1 MSIIING
8 RLLLILR
15 YFIAM
20 IISVLPLVLPAQNVT
35 ENPPDS
41 LLSPEIEADSSAF
54 AELPDSVVLRDTTV
68 HSDTVYKKISRDA
81 IEKRVTYEAQDSIVV
96 DLKNRITYLFGNAVV
111 YYDDLE
117 LRADFIQ
124 IGFEDQELYATGIAD
139 SSGNVHG
146 YPTFKQGET
155 FFKAQEIKYNFQTTK
170 GIISHVITVE
180 GEGYIHGEKVKKL
193 DDNTSF
199 IRRGKYTTCE
209 LDHPHFEIAFTKAK
223 VIPDDKIVTGPAYL
237 SFGGIPTPIAIPF
250 GYFPI
255 QKGRRSGVIMPTI
268 GNTSNRGFY
277 LENLGYYFGISDN
290 FDLLLAGD
298 IYTNGSWAVKLR
310 SNYVVRYKCIGN
322 INLGFA
328 QNFFGEKLN
337 NTRYGTNDFKIHWEH
352 KQDAKSHPTT
362 RFSAHVDIVSSTFNK
377 YNPSSVQDYLSNQY
391 TSKLNLSTSA
401 KGVFFVDITASYTQN
416 TKTGQVNLALPD
428 MSMSVNQFYPFRKKN
443 KSKLKWYDN
452 ISMKWTSQLTNQLAT
467 QDSLILKP
475 ETWQQLQFG
484 VRHSIPITIP
494 IKIAKL
500 INWNTNINL
509 TEKWYLQ
516 RERQEFDSIV
526 QEDVSTYY
534 VNRILERN
542 FYALHDISIST
553 SLTTKI
559 YFLYQSKKEKGP
571 ALRHVMSPVLSFTYS
586 PNLSGNTYGE
596 YFNPLTGEMVS
607 YSYFANSIY
616 GGVGTRTSAIARLNI
631 ANNVEMKVRS
641 RKDTITGMKKIV
653 LLDNLTVGCY
663 YDFAAD
669 SMRWSPLTISGRTTL
684 FKQLYITFY
693 VAFDP
698 YCYNEQGIRINRTEW
713 KENHR
718 LMRFSN
724 SDLSLS
730 LNWTLNNDYFKG
742 KKEKKQKEQ
751 EEQQAQQDPLFT
763 ENTLGMPSKRPD
775 FSNPWSLTLSYTF
788 AYTVKD
794 NPYYYINPTFYSLYN
809 ISEENAERAHTGKI
823 VQTLNISGEF
833 NITKKWKIGFTT
845 GYDFQQK
852 DFSYTSIDIYRDL
865 HCWEMRFNWIPFG
878 NRRGWSF
885 TINVKASVLQDL
897 KWNKKKDFRENY

>member
-1 MSIIING
+1 MPLIING
-8 RLLLILR
+8 RLLFILR
-15 YFIAM
+15 FFIAM
-20 IISVLPLVLPAQNVT
+20 IVSALPCLLSAQETLSEPSDSTLSVLVDT
-35 ENPPDS
+35 DS
-41 LLSPEIEADSSAF
+41 LAFSEPSDSA
-54 AELPDSVVLRDTTV
+54 VLRD
-68 HSDTVYKKISRDA
+68 SDTVYKKISRDA

-96 DLKNRITYLFGNAVV
+96 DLKNRVTYLFGNAVV
-111 YYDDLE
+111 YYDDIE

-124 IGFEDQELYATGIAD
+124 MGFEDQELYATGIAD
-139 SSGNVHG
+139 SAGNMHG

-155 FFKAQEIKYNFQTTK
+155 FFKAHEIKYNFQTTK

-180 GEGYIHGEKVKKL
+180 GEGYIHGEKIKKL

-237 SFGGIPTPIAIPF
+237 SFGGVPTFIAIPF

-255 QKGRRSGVIMPTI
+255 KKGRRSGILMPTI
-268 GNTSNRGFY
+268 GETSNRGFY
-277 LENLGYYFGISDN
+277 LENFGYYFGISDN
-290 FDLLLAGD
+290 IDLVLAGD

-310 SNYVVRYKCIGN
+310 SNYVVRYKCAGN
-322 INLGFA
+322 INLSFA
-328 QNFFGEKLN
+328 QNYFGEKLDN
-337 NTRYGTNDFKIHWEH
+337 SRYRTNDFKIFWQH

-377 YNPSSVQDYLSNQY
+377 YNLSSVEDYLSNQY

-401 KGVFFVDITASYTQN
+401 KGVFFVDMTASYTQS

-428 MSMSVNQFYPFRKKN
+428 VSMSVNQFYPFRKKN

-452 ISMKWTSQLTNQLAT
+452 ISMKWTSQFTNQLNT
-467 QDSLILKP
+467 QDSLILRP
-475 ETWQQLQFG
+475 ETWEKLQLG
-484 VRHSIPITIP
+484 MRHSIPITIP

-500 INWNTNINL
+500 INWNTTINF

-516 RERQEFDSIV
+516 REIQQFDSIV

-534 VNRILERN
+534 VNRVMERN
-542 FYALHDISIST
+542 FYALHDISVST

-586 PNLSGNTYGE
+586 PNLSGNTFGK
-596 YFNPLTGEMVS
+596 YFDPLTGEYVS
-607 YSYFANSIY
+607 YSYFSNSLF
-616 GGVGTRTSAIARLNI
+616 GGVSNHTSAIASLNI

-641 RKDTITGMKKIV
+641 RKDTITGMKKVV

-663 YDFAAD
+663 YNFAAD
-669 SMRWSPLTISGRTTL
+669 SLRWSPLTISGRTTL
-684 FKQLYITFY
+684 FKQLYITFS

-698 YCYNEQGIRINRTEW
+698 YCYNERGIRINRTEW

-730 LNWTLNNDYFKG
+730 LNWTINNDYFKG
-742 KKEKKQKEQ
+742 KKEKKKEEEAPEQ
-751 EEQQAQQDPLFT
+751 EQLFT

-775 FSNPWSLTLSYTF
+775 FNNPWSITLSYTF

-794 NPYYYINPTFYSLYN
+794 NVYHYMNPTFYSLYN
-809 ISEENAERAHTGKI
+809 ITEEDALKAHTGRI
-823 VQTLNISGEF
+823 VQTLNISGDF
-833 NITKKWKIGFTT
+833 NVTKKWKVGFTT

-852 DFSYTSIDIYRDL
+852 KFSYTSIDIYRDL

-878 NRRGWSF
+878 YRRGFSF
-885 TINVKASVLQDL
+885 TLNVKASVLQDL
-897 KWNKKKDFRENY
+897 KIPLKRDFRENL

>member
-1 MSIIING
+1 
-8 RLLLILR
+8 
-15 YFIAM
+15 M

>member
-20 IISVLPLVLPAQNVT
+20 IISVLPFILPAQNVI
-35 ENPPDS
+35 ENPPDT
-41 LLSPEIEADSSAF
+41 LLSPEIEADSVAL
-54 AELPDSVVLRDTTV
+54 AALPDSLVLRDTTV

-117 LRADFIQ
+117 LRADYIQ

-139 SSGNVHG
+139 STGNVHG
-146 YPTFKQGET
+146 QPTFKQGET
-155 FFKAQEIKYNFQTTK
+155 FFKAHEIKYNFQTTK

-255 QKGRRSGVIMPTI
+255 QKGRRSGIIMPTI
-268 GNTSNRGFY
+268 GNTTNRGFY
-277 LENLGYYFGISDN
+277 LENLGYYFGINDN
-290 FDLLLAGD
+290 IDLILAGD

-310 SNYVVRYKCIGN
+310 SNYVVRYKCAGN
-322 INLGFA
+322 INLSFA
-328 QNFFGEKLN
+328 QNFFGEKIN
-337 NTRYGTNDFKIHWEH
+337 NTRYNTNDFKIHWEH

-377 YNPSSVQDYLSNQY
+377 YNPSSVNDYLSNQY

-401 KGVFFVDITASYTQN
+401 KGVFFVDMTASYTQN
-416 TKTGQVNLALPD
+416 TKTSQVNLALPD
-428 MSMSVNQFYPFRKKN
+428 VSMSVNQFYPFRKKN

-467 QDSLILKP
+467 QDSLILRP

-484 VRHSIPITIP
+484 MRHSIPITIP

-500 INWNTNINL
+500 INWNTTINL

-516 RERQEFDSIV
+516 RERQQFDSIV
-526 QEDVSTYY
+526 QEDVSSYY
-534 VNRILERN
+534 VNRIMERN
-542 FYALHDISIST
+542 FYALHDISVST
-553 SLTTKI
+553 SITTKI

-596 YFNPLTGEMVS
+596 YFNPLTGEMVP
-607 YSYFANSIY
+607 YSYFANSIF

-669 SMRWSPLTISGRTTL
+669 SLRWSPLTISGRTTL
-684 FKQLYITFY
+684 FKQLYITFN

-698 YCYNEQGIRINRTEW
+698 YCYNEQGVRINRTEW

-724 SDLSLS
+724 SDLSVS

-742 KKEKKQKEQ
+742 RKEKKKKEQ
-751 EEQQAQQDPLFT
+751 EQQEQDLFT

-794 NPYYYINPTFYSLYN
+794 NPYYYMTPTFYSLYN
-809 ISEENAERAHTGKI
+809 ISEENALKAHTGKI

-878 NRRGWSF
+878 YRRGFSF

-897 KWNKKKDFRENY
+897 KWNKKKDFRENL